1 MAAKTATYS
10 LISSVTL
17 STTASTV
24 SFTSIPGTFTDL
36 IIVSSAVVVDGAP
49 SLRFRFNSDSSTNYS
64 TTVLSGSGTVA
75 GSVRE
80 LNSTSGYA
88 GNAQI
93 STTSGGY
100 NSITHI
106 MDYSN
111 STTFKTVIERSNN
124 ASVHVMASVSLWRS
138 TSAITR
144 IDLAAGGSFPANNLA
159 SGSTFKLYGIE
170 AGNL

>member
-1 MAAKTATYS
+1 MAAKTGTYT
-10 LISSVTL
+10 LIADVTL
-17 STTASTV
+17 STTSSTV
-24 SFTSIPGTFTDL
+24 SFSSIPGTYTDL
-36 IIVSSAVVVDGAP
+36 VIVSCAVATGGTP

-64 TTVLSGSGTVA
+64 TVVLSGSGASGGTT
-75 GSVRE
+75 RE
-80 LNSTSGYA
+80 SNISSGYA
-88 GNAQI
+88 GYSQI
-93 STTSGGY
+93 STTVGEF

-124 ASVHVMASVSLWRS
+124 ASVNTIVSASLWRS

-144 IDLAAGGSFPANNLA
+144 IDLAAGGSFPTNNFA

-170 AGNL
+170 AGNI